1 MKFAGEYAM
10 QVHSKWRAKYQE
22 PLVYT
27 ERLKNILRIKCTMLL
42 LHALKIK

>member
-1 MKFAGEYAM
+1 MKFAGVYAM
-10 QVHSKWRAKYQE
+10 QVHFKWRAKYQE
-22 PLVYT
+22 LLVYT